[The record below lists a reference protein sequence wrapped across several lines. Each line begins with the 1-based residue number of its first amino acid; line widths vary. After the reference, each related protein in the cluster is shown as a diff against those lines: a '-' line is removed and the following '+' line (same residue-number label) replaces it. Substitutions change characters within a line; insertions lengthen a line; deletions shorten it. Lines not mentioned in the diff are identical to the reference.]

1 MSRGFEDSLEM
12 INTILVAIFTVDI
25 ILKLAAYG
33 VKQYFLG
40 GSWNI
45 FDFVVLVG
53 SFVDIMVSNWYTV
66 SNSSFIL
73 QRLSLV
79 FYSAFSNK
87 FVGVIPYF
95 ARKFCV
101 LKE

>member
-1 MSRGFEDSLEM
+1 MSAPYETALEM

-53 SFVDIMVSNWYTV
+53 SFIDIMVSNWYTV
-66 SNSSFIL
+66 RNSSF
-73 QRLSLV
+73 SYV
-79 FYSAFSNK
+79 FGAHMTHNSD
-87 FVGVIPYF
+87 
-95 ARKFCV
+95 
-101 LKE
+101 

>member
-1 MSRGFEDSLEM
+1 MSKDYEKGLE
-12 INTILVAIFTVDI
+12 IVNIILVAVFTIDI
-25 ILKLAAYG
+25 MLKLAAYG

-66 SNSSFIL
+66 SC
-73 QRLSLV
+73 
-79 FYSAFSNK
+79 YYC
-87 FVGVIPYF
+87 FVNHV
-95 ARKFCV
+95 CQ
-101 LKE
+101 